1 MTEAECTVLRN
12 MCCAY
17 AEHIVANPGT
27 FLCKY
32 LGVHSIVMYGQ
43 RIFFTVMAN
52 CLLAGPGAP
61 IHEVYDLKGSWVR
74 RAHRAF
80 KEKLRKR
87 EDNPHE
93 QLMSFTR
100 DVERTDGTLKDN
112 DLNYSVDLPPGVA
125 ATVTAQLRRDI
136 AFLARMKVMDYSL
149 VLGVSKQWHRVQPER
164 SGLGGR
170 AADRGRDS
178 SDSDRS
184 GGSEQEEK
192 EDAAAA
198 AAAAAAEAE
207 AEAAADAAE
216 ADAAEAGIAAHRV
229 EGPAR
234 YYLGVIDCLQTWSLE
249 KQAERWFKVRV
260 LGRDGAGISVLDP
273 TEYAKRFDL
282 RVIARVFGE

>member
-1 MTEAECTVLRN
+1 MTEAECTVLRS

-17 AEHIVANPGT
+17 AEHVVANPGT

-43 RIFFTVMAN
+43 PIFFTVMAN

-125 ATVTAQLRRDI
+125 ATVTTQLRRDI
-136 AFLARMKVMDYSL
+136 AFLARMGVMDYSL
-149 VLGVSKQWHRVQPER
+149 VLGVSKRWHRVQPER
-164 SGLGGR
+164 SGLAGC
-170 AADRGRDS
+170 AADRNR
-178 SDSDRS
+178 DRS
-184 GGSEQEEK
+184 DGDGGGGDPEE
-192 EDAAAA
+192 DGAAAA
-198 AAAAAAEAE
+198 AAAAE

-234 YYLGVIDCLQTWSLE
+234 YYLGVIDCLQTWSFE

-273 TEYAKRFDL
+273 AEYAKRFDA
-282 RVIARVFGE
+282 RVITRVFGE